1 MESIQKTKI
10 KRSRWIAGIVL
21 ALVIILSALFTF
33 RPFGMIGWRE
43 LFSFFH
49 LSDYTAASQDYDFSV
64 HFIDVGKADSIF
76 ITCKGKNILIDA
88 GDVDLYARTAEY
100 LEKQGV
106 DRLDLV
112 VATHPDQ
119 DHIGGMANVLLD
131 FEVGQFLMPYVS
143 EGAIADS
150 LSFQKMIYALE
161 AEQISQISPTPGSS
175 FFVGEMKIQILGPQ
189 KVYEDSNNNSI
200 ILKLTYQEDSFLF
213 MGDAEEEAE
222 KDLLDTGYNLQ
233 ADVLKV
239 GHHGSNTSTTS
250 ALLEAVRP
258 HIAVISVG
266 QDRNGLPKQE
276 VLQRLQDSGIWT
288 WRTDQDGTVIAA
300 SQGQGLTWITE
311 RGTYYETITD

>member
-119 DHIGGMANVLLD
+119 DHIGGSGQCAL
-131 FEVGQFLMPYVS
+131 EISRWGQFLMPYGFRGRDCGFPEFS
-143 EGAIADS
+143 KNDICIGSGTDFA
-150 LSFQKMIYALE
+150 
-161 AEQISQISPTPGSS
+161 ISPTPDSS
-175 FFVGEMKIQILGPQ
+175 SLLDEMKLNF
-189 KVYEDSNNNSI
+189 EW
-200 ILKLTYQEDSFLF
+200 
-213 MGDAEEEAE
+213 AE
-222 KDLLDTGYNLQ
+222 KMLWKN
-233 ADVLKV
+233 K
-239 GHHGSNTSTTS
+239 
-250 ALLEAVRP
+250 
-258 HIAVISVG
+258 
-266 QDRNGLPKQE
+266 
-276 VLQRLQDSGIWT
+276 
-288 WRTDQDGTVIAA
+288 
-300 SQGQGLTWITE
+300 
-311 RGTYYETITD
+311 